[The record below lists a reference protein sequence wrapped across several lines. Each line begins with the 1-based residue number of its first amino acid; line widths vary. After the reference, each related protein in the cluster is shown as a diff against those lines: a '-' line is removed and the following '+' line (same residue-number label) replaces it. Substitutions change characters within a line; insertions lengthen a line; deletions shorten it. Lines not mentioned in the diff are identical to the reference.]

1 MKALLDEKGKERMRS
16 THATVLIAG
25 LKKNKSLNQSIDFD
39 EKYKEG
45 RIEKENRKRKRK
57 KKKEAEADA
66 AAAADVAAAAAAE
79 AATADEYVT
88 PQESSMNVSWVSV
101 ESDFEH
107 FLNFIRSLTEFD
119 EAIFDEGM
127 INIFGKVS
135 KNTQPSISVTTMH
148 IRQLESLREFL
159 RDPNDKSQVTAWID
173 RLQKYRGGDGRN
185 LTRIFVFFTK

>member
-16 THATVLIAG
+16 THASVLIRG
-25 LKKNKSLNQSIDFD
+25 LKENKSLNQSIDID

-66 AAAADVAAAAAAE
+66 AAAAA

-88 PQESSMNVSWVSV
+88 PQESTSSMNISWVSV

-107 FLNFIRSLTEFD
+107 FLNIIRSLTEFD

-127 INIFGKVS
+127 SNIFGKVS
-135 KNTQPSISVTTMH
+135 KKTQPIISVTTMH

-173 RLQKYRGGDGRN
+173 RLQKYSGGDGRN
-185 LTRIFVFFTK
+185 LTRILVFLTK

>member
-16 THATVLIAG
+16 THASVLIAG
-25 LKKNKSLNQSIDFD
+25 LKKNESLNQSIDID

-88 PQESSMNVSWVSV
+88 PQESTSSMNVSWVSI

-107 FLNFIRSLTEFD
+107 FLNLIRSLTEFD
-119 EAIFDEGM
+119 EGIFDEGM
-127 INIFGKVS
+127 SNIFGKVS
-135 KNTQPSISVTTMH
+135 KKTQPIISVTTMH

-173 RLQKYRGGDGRN
+173 RLQKYCGGDGRN
-185 LTRIFVFFTK
+185 

>member
-16 THATVLIAG
+16 THASVLIRG
-25 LKKNKSLNQSIDFD
+25 LKENKSLNQSIDID

-66 AAAADVAAAAAAE
+66 DAAAAAA

-88 PQESSMNVSWVSV
+88 PQESTSSMNISWVSV

-107 FLNFIRSLTEFD
+107 FLNLIRSLTEFD

-127 INIFGKVS
+127 CNIFGKVS
-135 KNTQPSISVTTMH
+135 KKTQPSISVTTMH

-173 RLQKYRGGDGRN
+173 RLQKYSGGDGRN
-185 LTRIFVFFTK
+185 LTRIFVFLTK